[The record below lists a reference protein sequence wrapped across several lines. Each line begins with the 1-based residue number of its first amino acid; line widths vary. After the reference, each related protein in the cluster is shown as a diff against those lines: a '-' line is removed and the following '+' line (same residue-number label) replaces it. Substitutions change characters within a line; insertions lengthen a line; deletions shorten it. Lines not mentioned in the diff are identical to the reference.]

1 MSTPAESA
9 PTSRDRSIGG
19 YRVQRRLGIG
29 GMGEV
34 YLAAAAGPE
43 GVERPVAIKLIR
55 HLHQQRKDFIEM
67 FIEEAKVS
75 FLLTHPNIV
84 QTYEI
89 GQVDGHHFLVLEYVD
104 GTNLEEL
111 LAFFAASVG
120 QPLPAAFGLYIGAQ
134 VARGLEYAHG
144 LSDQQGRALKI
155 VHRDVS
161 PGNVLLSK
169 DGQVKVTDFGLAKS
183 ELRRV
188 ESVAGQI
195 KGKLAYMA
203 PEQFRGQAV
212 DVRADVY
219 SLGLVLY
226 EALSG
231 QHPFGTLET
240 ITLATRAKPLSVAPL
255 AEAAPH
261 LDPAVVALV
270 ERCIA
275 EEPEER
281 FGSARELGRE
291 IDRCMRELGLTV
303 ADYELAEFIARARA
317 EAVARP
323 LAPHPFDQAL
333 GMELRKVEGQGGTVA
348 SSFMRVPSE
357 EGTPG
362 SVSVS
367 ASVLASPPV
376 LADQPLSATLP
387 PIVQRSRRPLIVAL
401 ALLACGLALGAAWW
415 LRGGGPASTAGQ
427 DAAGTV
433 APDARS
439 VVTLQAD
446 AAPASAPARTGTL
459 NVRPVP
465 AGGAVRVAGL
475 GRGTAPLSIKGLPT
489 GVALRVQID
498 LPGHAPY
505 DQQVTLEPGAELTMQ
520 PRLTPARPGRPKV
533 KPRRYGALSV
543 NSEPWSVV
551 YVDGVKV
558 RNTPL
563 VRHRLRAG
571 RHHVRLVNA
580 GRKLSAVRRVQ
591 IKPDKETQLSVKLG
605 R

>member
-9 PTSRDRSIGG
+9 PTGRDRSIGG

-67 FIEEAKVS
+67 FMEEAKVS

-240 ITLATRAKPLSVAPL
+240 ITLATRAKPLSVEPL

-261 LDPAVVALV
+261 LDPAMVALV

-275 EEPEER
+275 EEPAAR

-291 IDRCMRELGLTV
+291 IDRCMRKLGLTV
-303 ADYELAEFIARARA
+303 ADYELAEFIERARA
-317 EAVARP
+317 EAEARP

-333 GMELRKVEGQGGTVA
+333 GMELRKVEGQGSAMA
-348 SSFMRVPSE
+348 SSFVRVPSE
-357 EGTPG
+357 EGASGPAP
-362 SVSVS
+362 S
-367 ASVLASPPV
+367 APV
-376 LADQPLSATLP
+376 ATTLP
-387 PIVQRSRRPLIVAL
+387 PMVRRSRWPLFAVL
-401 ALLACGLALGAAWW
+401 ALLACGVAAGAAWW
-415 LRGGGPASTAGQ
+415 LGGGVSAGQ
-427 DAAGTV
+427 DAAGNV
-433 APDARS
+433 APDANAVIARS
-439 VVTLQAD
+439 VD

-459 NVRPVP
+459 HVRPEP

-475 GRGTAPLSIKGLPT
+475 GRGTTPLSIKGLPA

-505 DQQVTLEPGAELTMQ
+505 DQQVTLEPGAELTLQ
-520 PRLTPARPGRPKV
+520 PRLTPARSGRPKIR
-533 KPRRYGALSV
+533 PRRHGALSV

-580 GRKLSAVRRVQ
+580 GRKLSAVRTVK